1 MTEKKLFIFGGN
13 KVGGSLSFENIR
25 ADCWSF
31 GAKVIDVVYP
41 WFRNE
46 GYRRGISVVPE
57 RRLQTWYIRGVVVV
71 PERKLKLWCSRGS
84 GAKVIDVVY
93 PWFRNEGY
101 RRGISV
107 VPERRL

>member
-46 GYRRGISVVPE
+46 GYRRGIAVVYSWFRSEGYRRGIAVVPE
-57 RRLQTWYIRGVVVV
+57 RRL
-71 PERKLKLWCSRGS
+71 
-84 GAKVIDVVY
+84 
-93 PWFRNEGY
+93 
-101 RRGISV
+101 
-107 VPERRL
+107 